1 MRQTR
6 RRAPRSL
13 CGLFDCATCDVAA
26 SEACSTCIAGNR
38 ALARHD
44 KPVCDVYLCVK
55 ERGVSSCR
63 ECAVRDCPILRRRR
77 LNPCALRGR
86 GTVAAQRRT
95 FADALSLWR
104 ARPST
109 EGLAGST
116 AARRIGQYLWVL
128 DGLAQ
133 AGVEAVTSAEFARKA
148 GVRAALVRKDL
159 ARLGSLGTRSAG
171 YEVTRLLESL
181 REAIGLAE
189 PRRVAWLGADA
200 LRRET
205 RAAELLSRHNCRI
218 VAVFDD
224 DPDHLHGEIAE
235 LQVQP
240 LSRLP
245 EAARSEGITLGIIA
259 LHDERAQTGAELLVR
274 SGVRD
279 LLNLTETPLAVP
291 ADVTVE
297 DLGLS
302 ARLASLLARSATAA
316 PPSARRGRRG

>member
-1 MRQTR
+1 MRETR

-26 SEACSTCIAGNR
+26 SEACSTCVAGNR
-38 ALARHD
+38 ALARHG
-44 KPVCDVYLCVK
+44 KPVCDVYRCVK

-63 ECAVRDCPILRRRR
+63 ECTVRDCRILRRRR
-77 LNPCALRGR
+77 RTPCALRVR
-86 GTVAAQRRT
+86 GTGAAQRRA

-104 ARPST
+104 ARPSG
-109 EGLAGST
+109 EALAGST

-128 DGLAQ
+128 EGLAQ
-133 AGVEAVTSAEFARKA
+133 AAVEAVTSAELARKA

-171 YEVTRLLESL
+171 YEVEGLLGSL
-181 REAIGLAE
+181 HEAVGLAE
-189 PRRVAWLGADA
+189 PRRVAWLGAEA
-200 LRRET
+200 LRGET
-205 RAAELLSRHNCRI
+205 RAAELLSRHKCRI

-224 DPDHLHGEIAE
+224 DPDHLGTEVAE
-235 LQVQP
+235 VQVQA
-240 LSRLP
+240 LSRVP
-245 EAARSEGITLGIIA
+245 EAVRSEGITLGIIA
-259 LHDERAQTGAELLVR
+259 LEDERAQAGAELLVR

-302 ARLASLLARSATAA
+302 ARLASLLARSATVA
-316 PPSARRGRRG
+316 PASRRRGRRA